1 MTQSFIPKLDILPP
15 AQLRLWADLD
25 EVSSDFVLY
34 GGTAIALHLG
44 HRGSEDFDFFS
55 DLPFQVAELR
65 KRIPI
70 LKEGI
75 IRQSSENTLTV
86 TLDRDGP
93 VQISFF
99 GGIRLGRVGVPVKGT
114 ASKVWIAS
122 LKDLSGMKAAVIQER
137 VEAKDYLDIEAL
149 LRSGIKL
156 TEALGFARA
165 LYGES
170 FNPLI
175 TLKALCHFKGADLHR
190 LDENS
195 RAFLEREV
203 SQVTEIPEVR
213 RLSDRLSVDSP

>member
-1 MTQSFIPKLDILPP
+1 MTESFIPKLDILPP
-15 AQLRLWADLD
+15 AQLRLWPELG
-25 EVSSDFVLY
+25 EVSPDFVLY

-55 DLPFQVAELR
+55 HRPFQVEELR
-65 KRIPI
+65 KQIPF

-75 IRQSSENTLTV
+75 IRQSSENTLTI

-99 GGIRLGRVGVPVKGT
+99 GGIRLGRVGRPVQ
-114 ASKVWIAS
+114 SREPNVWIAS
-122 LKDLSGMKAAVIQER
+122 LNDLSGMKTAVIQER

-175 TLKALCHFKGADLHR
+175 TLKALCHFKGGDLHR
-190 LDENS
+190 LDEKS
-195 RAFLEREV
+195 RAFLEREA
-203 SQVTEIPEVR
+203 SRITDIPEVR
-213 RLSDRLSVDSP
+213 RLNARLTV